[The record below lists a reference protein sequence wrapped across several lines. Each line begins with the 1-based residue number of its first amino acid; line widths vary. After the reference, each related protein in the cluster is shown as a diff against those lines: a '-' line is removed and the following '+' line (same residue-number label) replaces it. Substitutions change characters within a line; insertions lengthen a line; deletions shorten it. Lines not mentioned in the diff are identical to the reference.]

1 LRSKTGASL
10 DDDGNIRSMGADAS
24 PLARLRRAISV
35 GSLAQAESAARELRH
50 LDDEDALR
58 LLLLLFRERDGR
70 YERAAIRWLGRV
82 LATHPGIGFIGA
94 GDLLSG
100 LEGLGGPAP
109 QVARSRISSGLRQ
122 AGLKRAAER
131 AAQDD

>member
-1 LRSKTGASL
+1 MS
-10 DDDGNIRSMGADAS
+10 ADAS
-24 PLARLRRAISV
+24 PLAQLRRALDA
-35 GSLAQAESAARELRH
+35 GSLTQADAAARELQH

-58 LLLLLFRERDGR
+58 LLLLLFREHDGR
-70 YERAAIRWLGRV
+70 HERAAVRFLGRV
-82 LATHPGIGFIGA
+82 LATHPAIGFIGA

-109 QVARSRISSGLRQ
+109 QLARSRIASGLRQ

-131 AAQDD
+131 AARDRQ

>member
-1 LRSKTGASL
+1 
-10 DDDGNIRSMGADAS
+10 MGADAS

-94 GDLLSG
+94 AICSPGWRG
-100 LEGLGGPAP
+100 LVVP
-109 QVARSRISSGLRQ
+109 RRR
-122 AGLKRAAER
+122 
-131 AAQDD
+131 

>member
-1 LRSKTGASL
+1 VGAP
-10 DDDGNIRSMGADAS
+10 AS
-24 PLARLRRAISV
+24 PLAVFRRAIEV
-35 GSLAQAESAARELRH
+35 GSLAQAEAAARELPH

-58 LLLLLFRERDGR
+58 LLLLLFQKGEGR
-70 YERAAIRWLGRV
+70 YERAAVRFLGRV

-109 QVARSRISSGLRQ
+109 QVARSRIASGLRQ

-131 AAQDD
+131 AARDRQ